1 MREIC
6 DIIQLIASKRCTV
19 LISGETGTGKEV
31 IARAIHAAS
40 PRSRLPLVALNCAA
54 LPSEL
59 VEAELFG
66 HAKGAF
72 TGAHAS
78 RVGRFEQANRSS
90 IFLDEIG
97 ELPLAT
103 QPKLLRVLQ
112 EQEIQ
117 RVGCSETMRVDV
129 RVIAASNVD
138 LEEAVRERRF
148 REDLLYRLNVV
159 PIHLAPLRE
168 RREDIPVL
176 IEHFLEKIAQAECTP
191 RKQIDSEAQMFLMN
205 QDWPGNVRQ
214 LEHHMQRAVVL
225 SGPREV
231 LKISDFAALGS
242 AKPKQGGQTKLPLVF
257 FPREG
262 VNFDETVGNLERSLI
277 EQALAVSQGNRA
289 RAADLLQMKR
299 TTLLAKMKVLDVH
312 ASGPQLCT
320 KPVIP
325 FELPA
330 SSRSAAH
337 RETQTGGS
345 SEADE
350 NESAACC
357 A

>member
-1 MREIC
+1 
-6 DIIQLIASKRCTV
+6 
-19 LISGETGTGKEV
+19 
-31 IARAIHAAS
+31 
-40 PRSRLPLVALNCAA
+40 

-78 RVGRFEQANRSS
+78 RVGRFEQAHRSS

-117 RVGCSETMRVDV
+117 RVGCSETVRVDV

-148 REDLLYRLNVV
+148 REDLFYRLNVV
-159 PIHLAPLRE
+159 PIHLPPLRE
-168 RREDIPVL
+168 RRKDIPLL
-176 IEHFLEKIAQAECTP
+176 IDHFLKKIALAESAP
-191 RKQIDSEAQMFLMN
+191 GKQIDSEANLFLMN
-205 QDWPGNVRQ
+205 RDWPGNVRQ
-214 LEHHMQRAVVL
+214 LEHHIQRAVIL
-225 SGPREV
+225 SGSREV
-231 LKISDFAALGS
+231 LKISDFKSPGS
-242 AKPKQGGQTKLPLVF
+242 GKPEQGGQAKLPLVF

-262 VNFDETVGNLERSLI
+262 LNFDEVIGNLERSLI
-277 EQALAVSQGNRA
+277 EQALATSQGNRA
-289 RAADLLQMKR
+289 RAADLLQVKR
-299 TTLLAKMKVLDVH
+299 TTLLAKMKALNIH
-312 ASGPQLCT
+312 PSGPQLCT
-320 KPVIP
+320 KSAIP
-325 FELPA
+325 FEL
-330 SSRSAAH
+330 H
-337 RETQTGGS
+337 REIRPLDSREMET
-345 SEADE
+345 EED
-350 NESAACC
+350 ESAVCC